1 MDKRRPYQVV
11 PEWLVMA
18 VASLLVVSLLAVSLP
33 TSVHAAPAAKISCA
47 FDYRVRKGDTLAK
60 IASRYGVKPVD
71 IVRVNKMHKPY
82 SIFVG
87 QRICIPNISK
97 EGFKDIP
104 KVNANAL
111 AGYFVVS
118 WNPKGIK
125 IQATNFP
132 KKNNYYVKVDDLK
145 DGIKKWIKLGTFR
158 TTKKGSNSRIFKLPP
173 ELQGAV
179 SLKVCL
185 KNARTNSLTCNTLS
199 KWADQSY
206 AAIQQMR

>member
-1 MDKRRPYQVV
+1 MP
-11 PEWLVMA
+11 WLA
-18 VASLLVVSLLAVSLP
+18 TLLSAGIQRALRSRLP
-33 TSVHAAPAAKISCA
+33 T
-47 FDYRVRKGDTLAK
+47 F
-60 IASRYGVKPVD
+60 
-71 IVRVNKMHKPY
+71 
-82 SIFVG
+82 
-87 QRICIPNISK
+87 Q
-97 EGFKDIP
+97 
-104 KVNANAL
+104 
-111 AGYFVVS
+111 
-118 WNPKGIK
+118 
-125 IQATNFP
+125 

-158 TTKKGSNSRIFKLPP
+158 TTKKGGNSRIFKLPP